1 MERKIVS
8 IVVVIAVAVSFF
20 CCRDYM
26 SSDNQIKRFYNNITE
41 DISNAVL
48 YDLNEDKI
56 IFEKYINDI
65 ISVASIV
72 KVLSVCVSLQ
82 HFKPEDTFIVG
93 EEVDFH
99 IAGDASRSMI
109 RSGQTIT
116 YEHLL
121 YAILLPS
128 GSDAVHTLA
137 VNTARKI
144 KNDPDMP
151 IPDAIEFF
159 CDEMN
164 RYAMELGCTNSHFA
178 NPDGQDDE
186 NQYTCISD
194 LIIIAKKAL
203 EYDLFRKIV
212 NTCYVECKLVSG
224 EVYNWYNTNEMIN
237 PDSTYYFEGASGIK
251 TGFTSESGYCLMS
264 YAERNGKQ
272 LLCIVCNCKTKGW
285 RFTASSRLFTI
296 GFFADAMKN
305 NQHNS

>member
-8 IVVVIAVAVSFF
+8 IVVILAIAVSFF

-26 SSDNQIKRFYNNITE
+26 SSDNQIKRFYDNITE

-56 IFEKYINDI
+56 IFEKHIDDI
-65 ISVASIV
+65 ISVGSIV
-72 KVLSVCVSLQ
+72 KVLSVCVSLP
-82 HFKPEDTFIVG
+82 HFKPEDTFLVG
-93 EEVDFH
+93 EEVDYY
-99 IAGDASRSMI
+99 IDGDASRSMI

-121 YAILLPS
+121 CAILLPS

-144 KNDPDMP
+144 TNNPDMP
-151 IPDAIEFF
+151 TPDAIAFF

-164 RYAMELGCTNSHFA
+164 RYAEELGCTSSHFA
-178 NPDGQDDE
+178 NPDGQDNE

-203 EYDLFRKIV
+203 ESDLFRQIV
-212 NTCYVECKLVSG
+212 GACYAKCELVSG
-224 EVYNWYNTNEMIN
+224 EIYDWYNTNEMVN
-237 PDSTYYFEGASGIK
+237 PDSKYYYEGAFGIK

-264 YAERNGKQ
+264 CAEKNGKQ
-272 LLCIVCNCKTKGW
+272 LLCIICNCNYKYS
-285 RFTASSRLFTI
+285 RFTAASRLFTV
-296 GFFADAMKN
+296 GFFADTIKK
-305 NQHNS
+305 QST